1 MVQLYVIYTNVQS
14 KLKVLEYKNEDRIVR
29 YDAYL
34 NQSRSSAA
42 RLSLRMATQS
52 FTLCW

>member
-1 MVQLYVIYTNVQS
+1 MVQLYVIYTNAES
-14 KLKVLEYKNEDRIVR
+14 KLKVLEYKSEDRIVR

-34 NQSRSSAA
+34 NQSRSSTA
-42 RLSLRMATQS
+42 RLRFRMATQS